1 MNRRRIG
8 TAIAIL
14 TLGLSAGSLGVG
26 SAVSAGH
33 ADVFGTPTAPP
44 PPPPRLGTLVGPPP
58 VRATTCEGAD
68 SCGLLSAAC
77 AFVGGTYSEW
87 HSSDHGHTHGI
98 CTWPWE

>member
-14 TLGLSAGSLGVG
+14 TLGLSAGSLGAG

-33 ADVFGTPTAPP
+33 ADVLGTPTAPP
-44 PPPPRLGTLVGPPP
+44 PPPRPGTLVWTPPA
-58 VRATTCEGAD
+58 RATTCEGAVQ
-68 SCGLLSAAC
+68 CGILGGAC
-77 AFVGGTYSEW
+77 ALVGGTYSEW